1 MGRNDHRAQAGAGGI
16 ILKDRDTAVRDGG
29 AAPAGFRSGFVGIIG
44 RPNVGKSTLVNRLV
58 GHKVAIVSD
67 KPQTT
72 RNRIHGVLTRPEGQM
87 VLVDTPGLHEP
98 RHRLGQYM
106 VRVAQTAMGDVDVI
120 WFLRDATRPRHPGDR
135 AVAHQLAQAQARS
148 REPVPVLE
156 VFNKVDLLAPK
167 ERAALADGAG
177 LEGLDIPGLAGTHRV
192 SALSGEGVEELLQAT
207 FALLPEGPQY
217 YPADW
222 VTDHPEQFVAAEL
235 VREKLLHLTR
245 EEVPHSVAVEI
256 EEFRER

>member
-1 MGRNDHRAQAGAGGI
+1 
-16 ILKDRDTAVRDGG
+16 
-29 AAPAGFRSGFVGIIG
+29 IIG

-120 WFLRDATRPRHPGDR
+120 WFLRDATRPRHRGDR
-135 AVAHQLAQAQARS
+135 AVPQQQAQAGT

-156 VFNKVDLLAPK
+156 VFNKTDLLTPK
-167 ERAALADGAG
+167 ARAALTDRAG
-177 LEGLDIPGLAGTHRV
+177 LEEVDIPGLAG
-192 SALSGEGVEELLQAT
+192 
-207 FALLPEGPQY
+207 
-217 YPADW
+217 
-222 VTDHPEQFVAAEL
+222 
-235 VREKLLHLTR
+235 
-245 EEVPHSVAVEI
+245 
-256 EEFRER
+256 